1 MVNLLVYVVQLR
13 KVEGGLYLGKKKTW
27 FVVPLTVGGGQE
39 DEKQVREW

>member
-13 KVEGGLYLGKKKTW
+13 KVEGGLCLGKKTW
-27 FVVPLTVGGGQE
+27 FVVPLTAGGGQE